1 MYTFYPTRPLRHVVQ
16 VTILREETLHRM
28 SCHKESEMFLFSV
41 YSHVNTDYFHDYS
54 AIEEKYH
61 TNYKHIQSRTSYLC
75 TTETTDPVQWI
86 EQLYNEDVS

>member
-1 MYTFYPTRPLRHVVQ
+1 MYTFYPTRPFRHPVQ

-28 SCHKESEMFLFSV
+28 SCHKESEVFFSV
-41 YSHVNTDYFHDYS
+41 YSHIYMDVKITVPQKRNSTQVQ
-54 AIEEKYH
+54 AKL
-61 TNYKHIQSRTSYLC
+61 RTSYLG